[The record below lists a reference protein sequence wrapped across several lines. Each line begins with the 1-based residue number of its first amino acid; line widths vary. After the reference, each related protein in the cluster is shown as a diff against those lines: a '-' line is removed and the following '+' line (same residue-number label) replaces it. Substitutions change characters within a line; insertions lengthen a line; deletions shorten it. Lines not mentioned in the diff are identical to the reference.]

1 MGWCCKLGVF
11 LHAPSQRGPGLACP
25 QPAVSVPTEQQQRAV
40 RESWGLRQ
48 ELEEERA
55 RYQSLVQEYT
65 RLEQGYENLRDEV
78 AFHRVRGWQG
88 HGRTR
93 TNPPGFPV
101 WSGSAGGS
109 RAHTVGEVGSPAH
122 MLGGPQ
128 ASS

>member
-11 LHAPSQRGPGLACP
+11 LHVPLQRGPGLACP
-25 QPAVSVPTEQQQRAV
+25 QPAVSVPTEQQQRAA

-93 TNPPGFPV
+93 TNPLGLPV
-101 WSGSAGGS
+101 GSSSAGGS
-109 RAHTVGEVGSPAH
+109 RAHTVEVGSPATV
-122 MLGGPQ
+122 LGGPQ